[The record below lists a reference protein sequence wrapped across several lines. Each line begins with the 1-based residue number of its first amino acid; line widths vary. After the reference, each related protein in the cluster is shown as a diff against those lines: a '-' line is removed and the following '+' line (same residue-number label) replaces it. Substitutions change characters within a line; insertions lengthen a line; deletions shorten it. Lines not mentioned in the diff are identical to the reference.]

1 MLHARLRHIRK
12 TSQGPLTLREYE
24 FDARNA
30 ATALMALRVVLRRLS
45 AATLVPARCAKVPRR
60 VLPSARRALAAPPR
74 TPDDEDDDADDEPP
88 VEHELPQYWRDLE
101 SRTVN
106 RKPRVDGPRGRG
118 PRRKREEDY
127 WQEAGLYDKPRNE

>member
-1 MLHARLRHIRK
+1 
-12 TSQGPLTLREYE
+12 
-24 FDARNA
+24 
-30 ATALMALRVVLRRLS
+30 MALRMALRRLS
-45 AATLVPARCAKVPRR
+45 AATLVPAGRGGAVPQR

-74 TPDDEDDDADDEPP
+74 TPDDEDDDADDGPP

>member
-1 MLHARLRHIRK
+1 MLSCRTPANPTII
-12 TSQGPLTLREYE
+12 P
-24 FDARNA
+24 
-30 ATALMALRVVLRRLS
+30 MALRLVLRRLS
-45 AATLVPARCAKVPRR
+45 AATLVPARGAMPRR
-60 VLPSARRALAAPPR
+60 VLPSARRALGAPPR

>member
-1 MLHARLRHIRK
+1 M
-12 TSQGPLTLREYE
+12 REP
-24 FDARNA
+24 DATNPISR
-30 ATALMALRVVLRRLS
+30 MALRVVLRRLS
-45 AATLVPARCAKVPRR
+45 AATLMPTRGAVPRR

>member
-1 MLHARLRHIRK
+1 MRII
-12 TSQGPLTLREYE
+12 
-24 FDARNA
+24 
-30 ATALMALRVVLRRLS
+30 LRRLS
-45 AATLVPARCAKVPRR
+45 AATLVPAARGAVPRR
-60 VLPSARRALAAPPR
+60 VLPSARRALAAPPS
-74 TPDDEDDDADDEPP
+74 TPDDEDAAADDEPP

>member
-1 MLHARLRHIRK
+1 
-12 TSQGPLTLREYE
+12 
-24 FDARNA
+24 
-30 ATALMALRVVLRRLS
+30 MALRFALRRLS
-45 AATLVPARCAKVPRR
+45 AATLVPARRAVPRR
-60 VLPSARRALAAPPR
+60 VLPSARRALAAPPSS
-74 TPDDEDDDADDEPP
+74 PDDEDDDDADDEPP

>member
-1 MLHARLRHIRK
+1 
-12 TSQGPLTLREYE
+12 
-24 FDARNA
+24 
-30 ATALMALRVVLRRLS
+30 MALRFALRRLS
-45 AATLVPARCAKVPRR
+45 AATLVPAARGAVPRR
-60 VLPSARRALAAPPR
+60 VLPSARRALGAPPR
-74 TPDDEDDDADDEPP
+74 TPDDEPP

>member
-1 MLHARLRHIRK
+1 MNLLG
-12 TSQGPLTLREYE
+12 S
-24 FDARNA
+24 
-30 ATALMALRVVLRRLS
+30 M
-45 AATLVPARCAKVPRR
+45 C
-60 VLPSARRALAAPPR
+60 LAASAMNSPKIG
-74 TPDDEDDDADDEPP
+74 ADNEPP

>member
-1 MLHARLRHIRK
+1 MEQNNLAISIAMRML
-12 TSQGPLTLREYE
+12 
-24 FDARNA
+24 
-30 ATALMALRVVLRRLS
+30 ALCC
-45 AATLVPARCAKVPRR
+45 P
-60 VLPSARRALAAPPR
+60 RALPNATRQNVKDLIVRYEAWCESHPELSLVDD
-74 TPDDEDDDADDEPP
+74 DDEDDDADDEPP